1 MSSRKGTVIWVCTVV
16 ILVVLTLSGIGIGAS
31 TAADSAEFQVVDA
44 ALEEG
49 DDVIDTRDVEAGP
62 NEIKII
68 ESIEPFAAGT
78 HDFSV
83 TNVSIATLIGLD
95 PGSPGQVS
103 DSDEDDEEDEEE
115 DNEEDEDEDEEEDNE
130 EDEDEDEEEDNE
142 EDEDEDEEEDNEE
155 DEDEDEEEDNEE
167 DEEEDNEEDEE
178 EDNEEDEEEDN
189 EEDEEEDNEED
200 EDETDSDE
208 AELDPPGQQ
217 PNPPGQQPNPPGQQP
232 NPPGQQPN
240 PPGQDLDSDEP
251 DSEETESEE
260 EEDDEEE
267 DEEEEDDEEEDDEE
281 EDDEEEDDEEE
292 DEDEEDEDEEDE
304 DEEEDEET
312 DSEETESDSS
322 TETGSPETETDSS
335 DTETDTTETETNSSS
350 TEPESSPETDSPG
363 TDPDSNGNTNSDGG
377 GGPSGSSGSSGST
390 DSSGSSRSSGSA
402 TAGDEEPTVVRSES
416 NESITVEID
425 GATGERY
432 DIAVNLAGPSNSDP
446 AVSVTSV
453 AVDPAG
459 DRAAFETT
467 IGRPTAEPSGRD
479 PVPHGVALGHIEF
492 DSTLDADGTSAATL
506 QFDIDEETIPGGLG
520 PENVAV
526 LRYADG
532 AWTTENVGHDV
543 EGDTHTVTLSYATP
557 VAVVAL
563 EPGRVEVVESVVPAD
578 QVRVGHETALR
589 ATVENPGDR
598 PTTRNLTVSMNGE
611 SVAEREVA
619 LDPGENATVQIR
631 FRPRESGT
639 VSLEGNEVGA
649 ITLFDDDDGA
659 TSTDAETN
667 EDIPGFGVIVAVLA
681 LLVTA
686 FGARVRRS

>member
-103 DSDEDDEEDEEE
+103 DSDEDDE
-115 DNEEDEDEDEEEDNE
+115 
-130 EDEDEDEEEDNE
+130 EDEEEDNE

>member
-130 EDEDEDEEEDNE
+130 EDE
-142 EDEDEDEEEDNEE
+142 
-155 DEDEDEEEDNEE
+155 
-167 DEEEDNEEDEE
+167 
-178 EDNEEDEEEDN
+178 
-189 EEDEEEDNEED
+189 EEDNEED

-208 AELDPPGQQ
+208 AELD
-217 PNPPGQQPNPPGQQP
+217 
-232 NPPGQQPN
+232 PPGQQPN

-267 DEEEEDDEEEDDEE
+267 DE
-281 EDDEEEDDEEE
+281 EEEDDEEE

>member
-155 DEDEDEEEDNEE
+155 DE
-167 DEEEDNEEDEE
+167 EEDNEEDEE

-208 AELDPPGQQ
+208 AELDPPGQQPNPPGQQ

>member
-155 DEDEDEEEDNEE
+155 DE
-167 DEEEDNEEDEE
+167 EEDNEEDEE

-240 PPGQDLDSDEP
+240 PPGQQPNPPGQDLDSDEP

-267 DEEEEDDEEEDDEE
+267 DE
-281 EDDEEEDDEEE
+281 EEEDDEEE

>member
-1 MSSRKGTVIWVCTVV
+1 
-16 ILVVLTLSGIGIGAS
+16 
-31 TAADSAEFQVVDA
+31 
-44 ALEEG
+44 
-49 DDVIDTRDVEAGP
+49 
-62 NEIKII
+62 
-68 ESIEPFAAGT
+68 
-78 HDFSV
+78 
-83 TNVSIATLIGLD
+83 
-95 PGSPGQVS
+95 
-103 DSDEDDEEDEEE
+103 
-115 DNEEDEDEDEEEDNE
+115 
-130 EDEDEDEEEDNE
+130 
-142 EDEDEDEEEDNEE
+142 
-155 DEDEDEEEDNEE
+155 
-167 DEEEDNEEDEE
+167 
-178 EDNEEDEEEDN
+178 
-189 EEDEEEDNEED
+189 
-200 EDETDSDE
+200 
-208 AELDPPGQQ
+208 
-217 PNPPGQQPNPPGQQP
+217 
-232 NPPGQQPN
+232 
-240 PPGQDLDSDEP
+240 
-251 DSEETESEE
+251 
-260 EEDDEEE
+260 
-267 DEEEEDDEEEDDEE
+267 
-281 EDDEEEDDEEE
+281 
-292 DEDEEDEDEEDE
+292 
-304 DEEEDEET
+304 
-312 DSEETESDSS
+312 
-322 TETGSPETETDSS
+322 
-335 DTETDTTETETNSSS
+335 
-350 TEPESSPETDSPG
+350 
-363 TDPDSNGNTNSDGG
+363 
-377 GGPSGSSGSSGST
+377 
-390 DSSGSSRSSGSA
+390 
-402 TAGDEEPTVVRSES
+402 VVRSES

>member
-142 EDEDEDEEEDNEE
+142 EDE
-155 DEDEDEEEDNEE
+155 
-167 DEEEDNEEDEE
+167 
-178 EDNEEDEEEDN
+178 EEDN

-267 DEEEEDDEEEDDEE
+267 DE
-281 EDDEEEDDEEE
+281 EEEDDEEE